1 METTINK
8 NGKTDPM
15 AAAPFNNVGQPGN
28 PAGIPNPRL
37 TGHGIWGMRRRDFPI
52 NVAPALQL
60 AADGYYTPGNPPPL
74 AAPGNLAV
82 VNPALD
88 LFGSAAW
95 NTTGTMPP
103 TGVPFGAHP
112 VKIPPPLGAAPGW
125 QHVATLVLRLG
136 EEFEAVLQQAS
147 ELPAAVPS
155 PQQSASEVRVYK
167 RGLRAL
173 LGGMML
179 AQKAAE
185 AIAEA
190 AAEAAEAA
198 EALAA
203 AMSSPAE
210 VAEAEFLLFD
220 GMGSQID

>member
-1 METTINK
+1 ML
-8 NGKTDPM
+8 
-15 AAAPFNNVGQPGN
+15 
-28 PAGIPNPRL
+28 PR
-37 TGHGIWGMRRRDFPI
+37 I
-52 NVAPALQL
+52 
-60 AADGYYTPGNPPPL
+60 
-74 AAPGNLAV
+74 
-82 VNPALD
+82 
-88 LFGSAAW
+88 
-95 NTTGTMPP
+95 
-103 TGVPFGAHP
+103 
-112 VKIPPPLGAAPGW
+112 
-125 QHVATLVLRLG
+125 LG

-198 EALAA
+198 EAEEEP
-203 AMSSPAE
+203 MSSPAE
-210 VAEAEFLLFD
+210 VAEAGFLLFD
-220 GMGSQID
+220 GMGSQ